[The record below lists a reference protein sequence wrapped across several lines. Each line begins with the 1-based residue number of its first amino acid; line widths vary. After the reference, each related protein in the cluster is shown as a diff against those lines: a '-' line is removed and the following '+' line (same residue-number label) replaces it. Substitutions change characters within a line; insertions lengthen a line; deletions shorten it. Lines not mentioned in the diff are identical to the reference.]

1 MIFNAV
7 ILGLLATVGL
17 AQAASVKREV
27 YQGYGEHFLNYDMYP
42 QKKKRENSRHV
53 EATILEPG
61 SGACGIDSSAGDHTV
76 AVSASFFD
84 TFP

>member
-17 AQAASVKREV
+17 VQAASVKRQV

-42 QKKKRENSRHV
+42 QKREKKLTTYRSHYFRAWV
-53 EATILEPG
+53 R
-61 SGACGIDSSAGDHTV
+61 CV
-76 AVSASFFD
+76 WYR
-84 TFP
+84 